1 MAGSCGSLSL
11 AKRLLVRTL
20 AQYDALG
27 KCPRKPKV
35 SFNVIQE
42 WFSENKKSSGPE
54 QYQPSKSSMCQL
66 ISGADSGRHRTAKN
80 VLALRMWMAQH
91 NSRLPGHLQDDEWGV
106 PEWYSESVSED
117 VLGSSDDG
125 EVEGECG
132 GGGAAEK
139 RAASE
144 SPPREPRERSAHAPG
159 CDSDGDEDETML
171 PAGGGGSDTMPVS
184 FEYDGSSAPSADT
197 GTDSL
202 ETPSKSEQSADLMA
216 STSAR
221 RGGGGAEASA
231 ASSSRLS
238 GQAVVVRLP
247 AAVLAESRG

>member
-80 VLALRMWMAQH
+80 VLALRMWMKQH
-91 NSRLPGHLQDDEWGV
+91 NDKLPGDLQDDSWGV
-106 PEWYSESVSED
+106 PDWYNTGMADTQLVD
-117 VLGSSDDG
+117 
-125 EVEGECG
+125 ECG

-238 GQAVVVRLP
+238 GQAAVVRLP
-247 AAVLAESRG
+247 AAVLTESMERACTLL